1 MRTDMRISAIIAA
14 ATFLFAVPA
23 HAELRSVQIKTLGM
37 D

>member
-1 MRTDMRISAIIAA
+1 MRTDMKLTALVAA
-14 ATFLFAVPA
+14 TTFLFAVPA